1 MNHLNQVIAINSVI
15 TLLNGIDV
23 DGETME
29 YIIDHV
35 GMRDQMK
42 SQLGVATDMLGTRIL
57 SPVPDEV
64 IGAGVGVGAVTGVVA
79 SGVVVVVPAEGVVR
93 LLAGTAIYPGPVGLG
108 TRTVSFEAVMVDT
121 IVGVIT
127 SGVATVGVVTTGVA
141 TVGVVT
147 SGVVIGASI
156 YPGPVGFGINYTP
169 YNFLPDD
176 EVFEAFE

>member
-57 SPVPDEV
+57 SPMV
-64 IGAGVGVGAVTGVVA
+64 IDQIAEDIAADLDNEGTELIEDQEYGIVHNEISLTDVTYDKYMI
-79 SGVVVVVPAEGVVR
+79 EKVVR
-93 LLAGTAIYPGPVGLG
+93 HVLE
-108 TRTVSFEAVMVDT
+108 SHF
-121 IVGVIT
+121 
-127 SGVATVGVVTTGVA
+127 
-141 TVGVVT
+141 
-147 SGVVIGASI
+147 
-156 YPGPVGFGINYTP
+156 TP
-169 YNFLPDD
+169 M
-176 EVFEAFE
+176 E